1 MQKNAKQWIEE
12 YNRWTDNGF
21 IHIHEKLALK
31 IKMNCWL
38 PTSVEF
44 RSKPGFN
51 QYDIMINKEQS
62 VLKK

>member
-12 YNRWTDNGF
+12 YKRWTDNGF
-21 IHIHEKLALK
+21 IHMLALK